1 MADGDTLTTLG
12 QKLTD
17 LFASAYAGGDPGSF
31 VFLPF
36 SVPAPDN
43 ILQDGIVNPTRLAAF
58 LVANFDAPYLLSPDQ
73 GSAHGRDA
81 SYGMASQIYATAVA
95 LARTTAPPDSDV
107 AKRVNAE
114 IMMARSVLSPTGP
127 AVAMA
132 CQPDDWVALGNASYW
147 TIFDSTQT
155 QGAAPPSPPPSTP
168 STPSPP
174 TGDGG
179 GPGFRP
185 RIFDRIWTI
194 KPEAAEAEP
203 VSSLD
208 VIHAAAP
215 ALARPMIADVVAQ
228 HPSLMAATT
237 LPIKAEPALQL
248 ERELAIRPAVL
259 AQTTPA
265 IRTIEQ
271 LDATE
276 LPTHRLPAGVSP
288 VVRPGLRWPL
298 EPPPVRPPAPSP
310 PPPPPPSSTVTVH
323 FEHMP
328 VTIGYMAAGISIWN
342 GVFLADR
349 NWCIPGMPRGGLL
362 PSPSIAA
369 APPAAPAVYGLP
381 TSLIVVRNVAISVK
395 WSGQEKSALGSSGG
409 FLGPFSLAGVS
420 PSQAPDGTWTYS
432 RPGMQVVALLCSHL
446 PVLPPIDAP
455 DLTPT
460 GPAAPSKPSEV
471 LMALQQLG
479 VDYSVPEADLRD
491 LLGNTQYTSYPAI
504 AQALLTL
511 LHSRPLRQPVYFD
524 VIVWNY
530 EHSPGSRSPREV
542 GDVDPDLLKKAI
554 LEGYNG
560 RHSPLARSF
569 DEILR

>member
-1 MADGDTLTTLG
+1 MADGDTLATLG

-17 LFASAYAGGDPGSF
+17 LFSSAYAGGDPKGSF

-36 SVPAPDN
+36 SVPVPDN
-43 ILQDGIVNPTRLAAF
+43 ILQGGIVNPTRLAAF
-58 LVANFDAPYLLSPDQ
+58 LVANFDAPYLLSPEQ
-73 GSAHGRDA
+73 GSAQGRDA

-95 LARTTAPPDSDV
+95 LARAAAPPDSDV
-107 AKRVNAE
+107 AKRVDAE
-114 IMMARSVLSPTGP
+114 IMMARSVLGPTGP
-127 AVAMA
+127 AVAMT
-132 CQPDDWVALGNASYW
+132 CQPDDWVAAGNASYW
-147 TIFDSTQT
+147 TVFDSTQT
-155 QGAAPPSPPPSTP
+155 QGAAPTSPLPSTP

-203 VSSLD
+203 VSSLE

-215 ALARPMIADVVAQ
+215 ARAQPMIADVVAQ

-237 LPIKAEPALQL
+237 LPIRAEPALQL
-248 ERELAIRPAVL
+248 EREPAIRPAVRV
-259 AQTTPA
+259 QTTPA
-265 IRTIEQ
+265 IRTMAQ
-271 LDATE
+271 LDATD
-276 LPTHRLPAGVSP
+276 LPTHRLMEVNPAIQSR
-288 VVRPGLRWPL
+288 VRRPL
-298 EPPPVRPPAPSP
+298 EPQPVRPPAPSPPPPP

-328 VTIGYMAAGISIWN
+328 VTIGYMAAGIPIWN

-362 PSPSIAA
+362 PSPGIAA
-369 APPAAPAVYGLP
+369 APAAPVYGLP

-420 PSQAPDGTWTYS
+420 PSQASDGTSTFS

-460 GPAAPSKPSEV
+460 GPAATDS
-471 LMALQQLG
+471 AG
-479 VDYSVPEADLRD
+479 A
-491 LLGNTQYTSYPAI
+491 T
-504 AQALLTL
+504 
-511 LHSRPLRQPVYFD
+511 
-524 VIVWNY
+524 
-530 EHSPGSRSPREV
+530 
-542 GDVDPDLLKKAI
+542 
-554 LEGYNG
+554 
-560 RHSPLARSF
+560 PLADPKSTQ
-569 DEILR
+569 DMNSG

>member
-1 MADGDTLTTLG
+1 
-12 QKLTD
+12 
-17 LFASAYAGGDPGSF
+17 
-31 VFLPF
+31 
-36 SVPAPDN
+36 
-43 ILQDGIVNPTRLAAF
+43 
-58 LVANFDAPYLLSPDQ
+58 
-73 GSAHGRDA
+73 
-81 SYGMASQIYATAVA
+81 
-95 LARTTAPPDSDV
+95 V

-127 AVAMA
+127 AVAMT
-132 CQPDDWVALGNASYW
+132 CQPDDWVAAGNANYW

-155 QGAAPPSPPPSTP
+155 QGAAPTSLLPSTP

-228 HPSLMAATT
+228 HPSLMAATR

-248 ERELAIRPAVL
+248 EHELAIRPADLV
-259 AQTTPA
+259 QTTPA

-271 LDATE
+271 LHATE

-288 VVRPGLRWPL
+288 VVRPGVRWPL

-310 PPPPPPSSTVTVH
+310 PPPPPPPSSTVTVH
-323 FEHMP
+323 FEHMS
-328 VTIGYMAAGISIWN
+328 VTIGYMAAGMSIWN

-369 APPAAPAVYGLP
+369 APPATPPVYGLP

-420 PSQAPDGTWTYS
+420 PSQALDGVWTYS

-460 GPAAPSKPSEV
+460 GPAATDS
-471 LMALQQLG
+471 AG
-479 VDYSVPEADLRD
+479 A
-491 LLGNTQYTSYPAI
+491 T
-504 AQALLTL
+504 
-511 LHSRPLRQPVYFD
+511 
-524 VIVWNY
+524 
-530 EHSPGSRSPREV
+530 
-542 GDVDPDLLKKAI
+542 
-554 LEGYNG
+554 
-560 RHSPLARSF
+560 PLAAPKSTVPVSTPERK
-569 DEILR
+569 